1 MPNYQQT
8 ISTTQS
14 ISGYGLHTGRK
25 STLTFKAAPINTGIK
40 FIRIDLENNPVIEA
54 SLANLDKT
62 NRRTQLKKNNVIVQT
77 TEHLL
82 AAIKGLEIDNL
93 FIEIDSDEVPIL
105 DGSSKLFSEV
115 LSKAGIKQQNST
127 RKILKVTRNYYFK
140 DINTGS
146 EYILKPVVNL
156 K

>member
-40 FIRIDLENNPVIEA
+40 FIRTDLMNRPVVDA

-105 DGSSKLFSEV
+105 DGEF
-115 LSKAGIKQQNST
+115 
-127 RKILKVTRNYYFK
+127 KI
-140 DINTGS
+140 I
-146 EYILKPVVNL
+146 
-156 K
+156 

>member
-1 MPNYQQT
+1 MSKVYNIKGIELACASSNTRYGKRNDSLVITLDEKST
-8 ISTTQS
+8 ISGKFTS
-14 ISGYGLHTGRK
+14 NS
-25 STLTFKAAPINTGIK
+25 FKAAPINTGIK
-40 FIRIDLENNPVIEA
+40 FIRTDLMNRPVVDA

-115 LSKAGIKQQNST
+115 LGYLN
-127 RKILKVTRNYYFK
+127 F
-140 DINTGS
+140 D
-146 EYILKPVVNL
+146 YIFLTSS
-156 K
+156 

>member
-54 SLANLDKT
+54 SIANLDQT
-62 NRRTQLKKNNVIVQT
+62 NRRTQLKKNDAIVQT

-82 AAIKGLEIDNL
+82 AALKGLEFL
-93 FIEIDSDEVPIL
+93 AL
-105 DGSSKLFSEV
+105 
-115 LSKAGIKQQNST
+115 
-127 RKILKVTRNYYFK
+127 
-140 DINTGS
+140 
-146 EYILKPVVNL
+146 
-156 K
+156 